1 MGRTRKMEGKSKRQA
16 DRIRSEQQCDGR
28 SDSQKSPPSA
38 VNFDLLDYDVL
49 ERLAIHYGIQPYYTD
64 RRALVHAVYLGFNS
78 EQVSENEALTAFLSK
93 ELFQGKWRSISK
105 ATRAI
110 TSKVPSRTKLLK
122 KRVREATYNEMIQ
135 GALQRLPGQQ
145 GTLEEIYYV
154 IEQRHSRTLNF
165 ECEAGSRRIPVIF
178 FQCAIAC
185 IFKEYFKS
193 LGHVLI
199 HRMHA
204 KFVCHDSLAGWLH
217 CTYAILI
224 TISEPSGDVGTDSL
238 IGINKVDVL
247 MGHRRGHLRW

>member
-38 VNFDLLDYDVL
+38 VNFDLLDYDAL
-49 ERLAIHYGIQPYYTD
+49 ERLAIHYGIQPYYAD
-64 RRALVHAVYLGFNS
+64 RRALVHAVSLGFNS

-165 ECEAGSRRIPVIF
+165 ECEAGSRRIPVWKASVRKIINLNESQF
-178 FQCAIAC
+178 PRLIQAGQAVFRLAPITDTLSHPRGNLPTSTEADDYSPASSSTCALCKTAA
-185 IFKEYFKS
+185 S
-193 LGHVLI
+193 ASHLGE
-199 HRMHA
+199 MHQ
-204 KFVCHDSLAGWLH
+204 
-217 CTYAILI
+217 
-224 TISEPSGDVGTDSL
+224 
-238 IGINKVDVL
+238 
-247 MGHRRGHLRW
+247 